1 MARKNLCF
9 WATCAAFLAA
19 IPLWGQIEDDFS
31 DGDFTQNPSWT
42 GDADKFTIDNYP
54 LDASNLMLRSSNEGA
69 ATYYLSTPNNLAV
82 DTQWEYFVNPRF
94 ALSGANFFDVFLVAD
109 NADLTAVQNG
119 YFLRYG
125 RTQRDIT
132 FWKKTGGTDQLL
144 IEGPP
149 NQINSSS
156 NNPVHTRVSRSQNGL
171 WILETDQAGEGNFQT
186 LGILTD
192 ADHTTT
198 EAFGFRIVQSGAQG
212 PINNHWF
219 DEVSVSPLPPDVS
232 PPEVVSAQA
241 LSSTEVLLVFNEPLD
256 AASAGNAFNYF
267 LGGGIGVPLSA
278 LFNTENLSEVT
289 LTFSN
294 PLEDGVFYNLTINGV
309 EDLAGNTVDTQVVEV
324 IFFTIAEAGPR
335 DIVFNE
341 LMVDENPQVGL
352 LAVEFIELY
361 NTTTDKFFDLNG
373 WIYVN
378 GTTERT
384 LGQAVLFPGAY
395 LILCST
401 SDAPEMLPF
410 GDVLGLESW
419 PLLTNGA
426 DSLTL
431 INTTGAVV
439 DIVSYTDGWYQD
451 TDKDDGGWTLEQINP
466 FAPCS
471 GMGNWRASEDLQGG
485 TPGAVNSIFSD
496 APDTDPPFVTG
507 FEQAQPD
514 VIRVF
519 FNEIMDGQSLADAQY
534 ILNQGIEVTGVVP
547 QFDLMAV
554 NLELS
559 APLEI
564 GVTYT
569 LTIDGPADCSGNVL
583 ASATAVEIL
592 FGEKPQLG
600 DLIISEVMAD
610 PTPVVGLPAQEYFE
624 LFNASDKV
632 LDVQGCDLSGR
643 PFVFPR
649 LLMPG
654 EYLMCVSSSA
664 VDDFQDFP
672 DAYVMEGMSL
682 TFLTNG
688 GLELTL
694 TNQDGALVNTV
705 TYSDDWYAD
714 PAKADGGWSLEII
727 NPFTECSG
735 AQNWQA
741 SNAQLGGTPG
751 AQNSVFDD
759 SPDTEPPVLVA
770 FTSPEPA
777 VVHLLFSELMDVE
790 SLESGVYL
798 MGDDIDVVGATALEP
813 PTGVQLTL
821 SAPLEV
827 GVVYELLVIGLL
839 DCSLNPLPETTIDIQ
854 IGVPPGLH
862 DLLISEIMADPT
874 PSNGL
879 PSEEYFELYNASEQ
893 VIELLGC
900 DFSGREFTRPRL
912 VQPGEYVLCVGEAQR
927 QEFFAFQN
935 VYLIEDVSG
944 TFLTNSGR
952 ELLLTNPSG
961 DLVDRVNYDLS
972 WYSDPAKEDG
982 GWSLERINLD
992 EPCRAGDNWA
1002 ASVAQQGGT
1011 PQAENSVNS
1020 TEPDTTPPSPILV
1033 LVQSPTEVE
1042 VRFDEVIDSVTLSAE
1057 QFSIANIGVIGAE
1070 GMTPEL
1076 QSIRIE
1082 LGSALQPGTVYF
1094 LTIDGV
1100 RDCSGNPMAAP
1111 VVLEVAL
1118 PEVGEPGDVIINE
1131 VLFNVSQGGSEF
1143 VEIYNPSQKA
1153 IGLQGWSIENQSGTT
1168 RLITEDPLVILPG
1181 KYMLFTG
1188 NPSWVAGQYPLSRP
1202 ETFWEVG
1209 IPSLTNSAGSVIVRD
1224 NFQTVIDRF
1233 DYEEDFHLSLLRSV
1247 QGVSLERISFTRP
1260 TNDPGNWTS
1269 AAETVGFATPGYLN
1283 SQFRPDG
1290 RAEDRFELENEVFS
1304 PDNDGFQDVLL
1315 INYRLENSGYV
1326 ATVQIYDRR
1335 GRLIRTVVNNQLIG
1349 TEGSITWDGTTDNRS
1364 KARIGPHIVYIELFD
1379 LEGKKEVFKLPCIVA
1394 GRLSN

>member
-1 MARKNLCF
+1 M
-9 WATCAAFLAA
+9 
-19 IPLWGQIEDDFS
+19 WGQVEDDFS
-31 DGDFTQNPSWT
+31 DGDFTQNPAWT

-69 ATYYLSTPNNLAV
+69 ATYYLSTPNALAV
-82 DTQWEYFVNPRF
+82 ETLWEYFVNPRF
-94 ALSGANFFDVFLVAD
+94 SLSGANFFDVFLVAD

-156 NNPVHTRVSRSQNGL
+156 NNPVHTRVSRSLDGL
-171 WILETDQAGEGNFQT
+171 WIIETDQAGEGNFQT

-198 EAFGFRIVQSGAQG
+198 EAFGFRIVQSSAQG

-219 DEVSVSPLPPDVS
+219 DEVWVTPLPPDVT

-241 LSSTEVLLVFNEPLD
+241 LTQTEVLLVFNEPLD
-256 AASAGNAFNYF
+256 AASAGNAMNYF

-278 LFNTENLSEVT
+278 VFNTENLLEVT
-289 LTFSN
+289 LTFST
-294 PLEDGVFYNLTINGV
+294 PLDEGVFYNLTITGV
-309 EDLAGNTVDTQVVEV
+309 EDLAGNAMDAQVVEV

-335 DIVFNE
+335 EIVFNE

-352 LAVEFIELY
+352 PAVEFIELY

-395 LILCST
+395 LILCRT
-401 SDAPEMLPF
+401 SDAPVMLPF
-410 GDVLGLESW
+410 GNVLSLDSW

-431 INTTGAVV
+431 ISAAGTVV

-451 TDKDDGGWTLEQINP
+451 PDKDDGGWTLEQINP

-471 GMGNWRASEDLQGG
+471 GMANWRASEDPLGG

-514 VIRVF
+514 VIRIF
-519 FNEIMDGQSLADAQY
+519 FNEIMDGQSLIDAQY
-534 ILNQGIEVTGVVP
+534 TLNQGIAVTEAVP
-547 QFDLMAV
+547 RFDFMAV

-583 ASATAVEIL
+583 APATVVEIL
-592 FGEKPQLG
+592 FGDKPQMG
-600 DLIISEVMAD
+600 ELIISEIMAD

-643 PFVFPR
+643 PFIFPR
-649 LLMPG
+649 LVMPG

-672 DAYVMEGMSL
+672 DAYVMQGMSL

-688 GLELTL
+688 GRELTL
-694 TNQDGALVNTV
+694 TNQDGDLVNTV
-705 TYSDDWYAD
+705 TYSDSWYVD
-714 PAKADGGWSLEII
+714 PAKANGGWSLEII

-735 AQNWQA
+735 AQNWRA
-741 SNAQLGGTPG
+741 SNGPLGGTPG
-751 AQNSVFDD
+751 AQNSVYDD
-759 SPDTEPPVLVA
+759 SPDTEPPVLVG

-777 VVHLLFSELMDVE
+777 VVHLLFNELMDVE

-879 PSEEYFELYNASEQ
+879 PSEEYFELYNASDQ

-935 VYLIEDVSG
+935 VYFIEGLSG

-961 DLVDRVNYDLS
+961 DLVDRVRYELS
-972 WYSDPAKEDG
+972 WYGDPAKEGG
-982 GWSLERINLD
+982 GWSLERINLE
-992 EPCRAGDNWA
+992 EPCRAGDNWT
-1002 ASVAQQGGT
+1002 ASVAPQGGT

-1020 TEPDTTPPSPILV
+1020 TEPDTTPPSPILA
-1033 LVQSPTEVE
+1033 LVQSPSEVE
-1042 VRFDEVIDSVTLSAE
+1042 VRFNEVVDVEGLSTQQFVIDG
-1057 QFSIANIGVIGAE
+1057 IGVIQAE
-1070 GMTPEL
+1070 GLAPDFQAVQL
-1076 QSIRIE
+1076 A
-1082 LGSALQPGTVYF
+1082 LGSALQPGTVYS

-1100 RDCSGNPMAAP
+1100 SDCSGNPMTTP
-1111 VVLEVAL
+1111 VVLPIAL
-1118 PEVGEPGDVIINE
+1118 PEAGEPGDVIINE
-1131 VLFNVSQGGSEF
+1131 ILFNAGPGGSEF
-1143 VEIYNPSQKA
+1143 VEVYNRSEKSV
-1153 IGLQGWSIENQSGTT
+1153 GLQGWIIENQSGTT
-1168 RLITEDPLVILPG
+1168 RVITEDPLVIFPG
-1181 KYMLFTG
+1181 HYMVFTG
-1188 NPSWVAGQYPLSRP
+1188 NPAWVEATYPLSRP
-1202 ETFWEVG
+1202 ETFVEVNT
-1209 IPSLTNSAGSVIVRD
+1209 PSFTNSAGSAILLD
-1224 NFQTVIDRF
+1224 NFMQVIDRF
-1233 DYEEDFHLSLLRSV
+1233 DYEESFHLSLLRSV
-1247 QGVSLERISFTRP
+1247 RMVSLERISFTRP
-1260 TNDPGNWTS
+1260 TNDRGNWTS
-1269 AAETVGFATPGYLN
+1269 AAEPVGFATPGYLN

-1290 RAEDRFELENEVFS
+1290 QADDRFELENEVFS

-1315 INYRLENSGYV
+1315 INYRLENPGYV

-1379 LEGKKEVFKLPCIVA
+1379 LDGKKEVFKLPCIVA